1 MAGPCEYLLFLWKV
15 KNFLSFWAAAVL
27 SRRTVVHSITFT
39 MLFCILL
46 TPRKWDSVFLFLNVM
61 SLVNIHY
68 LCSYKTHIWLLD
80 CQILSRFTPFITN
93 LMFSQFC
100 DINGLWVTW
109 CFLQRLVQGG
119 PGGCLKGPGSQKPL
133 PTTFSPSDQTQVVY
147 RVVGSRS
154 HVKKSD
160 SSQQTDSSAFR

>member
-1 MAGPCEYLLFLWKV
+1 MKGKEFWVSEHLLPFQEQLC
-15 KNFLSFWAAAVL
+15 
-27 SRRTVVHSITFT
+27 SITFV

-46 TPRKWDSVFLFLNVM
+46 PVLENGFLSVFLNAI
-61 SLVNIHY
+61 SLVNILHLY
-68 LCSYKTHIWLLD
+68 PYKSTCMAVRLPD
-80 CQILSRFTPFITN
+80 
-93 LMFSQFC
+93 FSKIYSFNYSMYVFC
-100 DINGLWVTW
+100 CHNFDINGLWVVRY
-109 CFLQRLVQGG
+109 FLQWLVQGG